1 MPSQVKVANRVWE
14 GVAGGKGENADEGWQ
29 RLVVMHSEAN
39 GNDNNI

>member
-1 MPSQVKVANRVWE
+1 MHSQVSIR
-14 GVAGGKGENADEGWQ
+14 GRSLVAGGKGENADEGWQ